1 MNKTKRN
8 AMVIFKLFVDNSLDI
23 IHYDKSAIENRK
35 REILK
40 QWVNGNK
47 YGSSNWTNKNKPQF
61 KIRGKNEYIA
71 DSKLTTKQF
80 YKKYPK

>member
-1 MNKTKRN
+1 MKKTKRN

-61 KIRGKNEYIA
+61 KIEGGE
-71 DSKLTTKQF
+71 
-80 YKKYPK
+80 